1 MSDTILRTEGLK
13 KYFYTDHSLLQKKNS
28 YIPAVDDVSIEIKEG
43 ETLGLVGE
51 SGSGK
56 TTLAKLILGLL
67 APTAG
72 KCEIDGMVGAV
83 FQDPASSLNPR
94 ATVYRSLERPL
105 ELHGAS
111 KAEAR
116 DIIMETCEKVNL
128 RKELLDRFPHELSG
142 GQQQRVSVARAIMLK
157 PKLIV
162 LDEPTS
168 ALDVSV
174 QAQTLN
180 ELLDLQEKFGLAYL
194 FITHNIA
201 VVRYMSDRIAVMYVG
216 KIMEVGS
223 TDEICEDYKHPYTLS
238 LLSSVPPLHPK
249 DRNRKKFLL
258 TGDMPSLDSSQK
270 GCRFASRCRF
280 AQECCFSEEP
290 EMKIISGA
298 AAGAGAGTAAAAG
311 AGAGA
316 AAAAGGGSAD
326 SSETSGGHQ
335 AACYFAGELEF

>member
-13 KYFYTDHSLLQKKNS
+13 KYFYTDHSLFRKNRN
-28 YIPAVDDVSIEIKEG
+28 YVPAVDDVSIEIKEG

-67 APTAG
+67 TPTAG
-72 KCEIDGMVGAV
+72 KFSIEGTAGAV

-94 ATVYRSLERPL
+94 TTVYRSLERPL
-105 ELHGAS
+105 ELHGAN
-111 KAEAR
+111 KKDAH

-128 RKELLDRFPHELSG
+128 RTELLERFPHELSG
-142 GQQQRVSVARAIMLK
+142 GQQQRVSIARAIMLK
-157 PKLIV
+157 PKLLV

-201 VVRYMSDRIAVMYVG
+201 VVRYMSDRIAVMYGG
-216 KIMEVGS
+216 KIMEIGD
-223 TDEICEDYKHPYTLS
+223 TEEICEEYKHPYTLS

-249 DRNRKKFLL
+249 DRDRKKYLL

-280 AQECCFSEEP
+280 ATDRCFSEEP
-290 EMKIISGA
+290 EVKEIDDGQN
-298 AAGAGAGTAAAAG
+298 
-311 AGAGA
+311 
-316 AAAAGGGSAD
+316 
-326 SSETSGGHQ
+326 SSHE
-335 AACYFAGELEF
+335 AACFFAGSLDF

>member
-1 MSDTILRTEGLK
+1 MSDTVLRTEGLK
-13 KYFYTDHSLLQKKNS
+13 KYFYTDRSLFKKKDS
-28 YIPAVDDVSIEIKEG
+28 YVPAVDDVSIEIKEG

-67 APTAG
+67 TPTAG
-72 KCEIDGMVGAV
+72 KFEVDGTVGAV

-94 ATVYRSLERPL
+94 TVAYRSLERPL
-105 ELHGAS
+105 ELHGAT
-111 KAEAR
+111 KAEAK

-128 RKELLDRFPHELSG
+128 RPELLERFPHELSG
-142 GQQQRVSVARAIMLK
+142 GQQQRVSIARAIMLK
-157 PKLIV
+157 PKLLV

-180 ELLDLQEKFGLAYL
+180 ELLDLQDRFGLAYL

-201 VVRYMSDRIAVMYVG
+201 VVRYMSDRIAVMYGG
-216 KIMEVGS
+216 KIMEIGD
-223 TDEICEDYKHPYTLS
+223 TEEICEEYKHPYTLS

-258 TGDMPSLDSSQK
+258 TGDIPSLDSGQK

-280 AQECCFSEEP
+280 AKECCFSDIP
-290 EMKIISGA
+290 EMRDIGIEPPEIQEA
-298 AAGAGAGTAAAAG
+298 ADTVSVKENEVSR
-311 AGAGA
+311 
-316 AAAAGGGSAD
+316 GS
-326 SSETSGGHQ
+326 GHQ
-335 AACYFAGELEF
+335 AACFFAGELEF

>member
-1 MSDTILRTEGLK
+1 MSDIVLRTKGLK
-13 KYFYTDHSLLQKKNS
+13 KYFYTEHSLFRKKTN
-28 YIPAVDDVSIEIKEG
+28 YVPAVDDVSIEIKAG

-56 TTLAKLILGLL
+56 TTFAKLILGLL
-67 APTAG
+67 DPTAG
-72 KCEIDGMVGAV
+72 TFEIDGTAGAV

-105 ELHGAS
+105 ELHGKT
-111 KAEAR
+111 KAEAK

-128 RKELLDRFPHELSG
+128 RTELLERFPHELSG
-142 GQQQRVSVARAIMLK
+142 GQQQRVSIARAIMLK
-157 PKLIV
+157 PRLLV

-180 ELLDLQEKFGLAYL
+180 ELLDLQEKFDLAYL

-201 VVRYMSDRIAVMYVG
+201 VVRYMSDRIAVMYGG
-216 KIMEVGS
+216 KIMEIGS
-223 TDEICEDYKHPYTLS
+223 TEDICEDYKHPYTLS

-280 AQECCFSEEP
+280 AKECCFTDEP
-290 EMKIISGA
+290 EMKNVG
-298 AAGAGAGTAAAAG
+298 
-311 AGAGA
+311 
-316 AAAAGGGSAD
+316 D
-326 SSETSGGHQ
+326 GHQ
-335 AACYFAGELEF
+335 AACFFAGELDFQSKE